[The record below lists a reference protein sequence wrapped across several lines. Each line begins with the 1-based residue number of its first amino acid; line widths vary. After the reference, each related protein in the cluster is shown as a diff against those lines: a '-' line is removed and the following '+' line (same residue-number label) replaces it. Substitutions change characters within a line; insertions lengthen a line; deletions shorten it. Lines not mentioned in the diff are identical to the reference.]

1 MLGVIL
7 QPFPEIAQARGG
19 QGNYLEPDDPFF
31 NQRGEVGR
39 FYDTYLGG
47 LGAIPTDAELA
58 TNYGYTPVGSG
69 WINSKDQ
76 GYVTGPWRFGWDPAG
91 SYGPPSSLSGLG
103 ADVLPVSPA
112 DAATAAVIALQDNQ
126 ARAFKLMIVSTSAI
140 AISALLAAWKTAR
153 DIRKEAKKIHRD
165 TVKLEHEIEK
175 KGLHSPIPTYHASAN
190 VLSRQN
196 GSGWKLVGWTVARTL
211 LIAPPMLV
219 VGVDAKQA
227 WLGAGLASS
236 LISALAL
243 LRIFDASK
251 SGLGGSKRNI
261 RSLRRRYAR

>member
-19 QGNYLEPDDPFF
+19 QGNYLEPFDPYF
-31 NQRGEVGR
+31 NQRGERGWY
-39 FYDTYLGG
+39 YDTQ

-58 TNYGYTPVGSG
+58 TNYGYTPVASG

-91 SYGPPSSLSGLG
+91 AYGPPSSLNGLG
-103 ADVLPVSPA
+103 ADALPVSAA
-112 DAATAAVIALQDNQ
+112 DAAASAVMALQENQ

-140 AISALLAAWKTAR
+140 ALSALLAAWKTAR
-153 DIRKEAKKIHRD
+153 DIRKDAKKIHRD
-165 TVKLEHEIEK
+165 TVKLEHEIEA
-175 KGLHSPIPTYHASAN
+175 KGLQAPIPTYHASAN
-190 VLSRQN
+190 VLARKN

-219 VGVDAKQA
+219 VGVPGKQA
-227 WLGAGLASS
+227 WLGAGLASG
-236 LISALAL
+236 LISTLAL
-243 LRIFDASK
+243 LRIFNASK
-251 SGLGGSKRNI
+251 TGLNGSKRNV
-261 RSLRRRYAR
+261 RSLRRRYTR